1 MSPLDPGAARARP
14 PRPSLRRAVGR
25 AAAAA
30 LALAPA
36 AVGGQTRRGSPTAVE
51 RAHRYA
57 IRQGLAFRA
66 SRRDVERAVS
76 RGHYVSLR
84 STRTYRL
91 KGVTMPYVLPA
102 TRSFVQ
108 AFAGDY
114 RRACGEQLVITS
126 AMRSAS
132 RLLPNSTPL
141 SVHPTGMA
149 VDLRA
154 PRGRCRTW
162 LRSSL
167 LRLERRGVLD
177 ATEERFPAHFHVVV
191 FRAP

>member
-1 MSPLDPGAARARP
+1 MSSLQPGAGRARP
-14 PRPSLRRAVGR
+14 FRPLVSGLAI
-25 AAAAA
+25 A
-30 LALAPA
+30 LLAGALAPA
-36 AVGGQTRRGSPTAVE
+36 PAAAQTLRGSPTAVE
-51 RAHRYA
+51 RAHRFA
-57 IRQGLAFRA
+57 VRRGLAFRS
-66 SRRDVERAVS
+66 SRRDVERAAQ
-76 RGHYVSLR
+76 RGHYVTLR
-84 STRTYRL
+84 STRNYKL

-102 TRSFVQ
+102 TRAFVQ
-108 AFAGDY
+108 AFSGDY

-154 PRGRCRTW
+154 PRGRCRSW

-167 LRLERRGVLD
+167 LRLERRGVVD

-191 FRAP
+191 YRSP